1 MGSENEF
8 SAGTRAPTFPDCR
21 LHFPEISTV
30 QGPFLLLGGHL
41 CYPALSVRPGL
52 RRCSSVAGR
61 SGLRFAKGWER
72 YAILGGEDCC
82 AGRPGSSSFPPL
94 DYISPRAP
102 RCKQLLA
109 ESGWLVVS
117 WREFGR

>member
-1 MGSENEF
+1 MNFPPEREHPLF
-8 SAGTRAPTFPDCR
+8 PTVGY
-21 LHFPEISTV
+21 IS
-30 QGPFLLLGGHL
+30 QKSPRSR
-41 CYPALSVRPGL
+41 ALSY
-52 RRCSSVAGR
+52 SSAATYVTPPCRFAQVFDGVPA